1 MRRMCLVLATYV
13 LAPWTAGADLA
24 LPSTGTRIRLQTGT
38 PPWAEEGGVRRLP
51 GRALREDEDSV
62 TFQPLGE
69 DEPTTRTKKGR
80 WLKGWVAGADESHL
94 LVRLSKHGEILK
106 IPAAAVSQIEVS
118 KGPRRLK
125 STLVGAGVGAVGLAA
140 LCALPE
146 PEGLLGRRESAILG
160 AMAGTLFGA
169 ISGAAIGEDEGWWP
183 VVPPG
188 MHVRVGPTPGGGAG
202 ASIAIGF

>member
-1 MRRMCLVLATYV
+1 MRRMCLVLAMCV

-38 PPWAEEGGVRRLP
+38 PPWTEEGGVRRLP

-125 STLVGAGVGAVGLAA
+125 STLVGAGVGAAGLAA

-146 PEGLLGRRESAILG
+146 PEFGSRRDWAIMG

-169 ISGAAIGEDEGWWP
+169 IVGAAIGEDEGWWP